1 MSGVFDVLVA
11 LTPLILGLLI
21 TGVGAAFTHVYNFRQ
36 LQLNQIN
43 ALEKLRPLLVSDKPD
58 EREFAYSCFV
68 ALGYASMA
76 VRIIA
81 LKQDASGRRVLEQL
95 ESTGPAALRAEV
107 RAALRALDEAVRL
120 VDRFERGADARGGA
134 GAEEQIGPWAVE
146 CQTLTG
152 QLGIRSKL
160 GQAILLDTL
169 VHSGEVGRKLIEQTA
184 AALPR
189 TSADAGDEEP
199 WLRELLRRR
208 RERYRNSRVRAIVED
223 RVAEL
228 ERQLDEGRWDL

>member
-1 MSGVFDVLVA
+1 
-11 LTPLILGLLI
+11 
-21 TGVGAAFTHVYNFRQ
+21 
-36 LQLNQIN
+36 
-43 ALEKLRPLLVSDKPD
+43 
-58 EREFAYSCFV
+58 
-68 ALGYASMA
+68 
-76 VRIIA
+76 
-81 LKQDASGRRVLEQL
+81 VLEQL
-95 ESTGPAALRAEV
+95 ESSGPAALRAEV

-146 CQTLTG
+146 CQRLAG
-152 QLGIRSKL
+152 QLGIRSTL

-169 VHSGEVGRKLIEQTA
+169 VHSGEIGRKLIEQTA
-184 AALPR
+184 AARPR